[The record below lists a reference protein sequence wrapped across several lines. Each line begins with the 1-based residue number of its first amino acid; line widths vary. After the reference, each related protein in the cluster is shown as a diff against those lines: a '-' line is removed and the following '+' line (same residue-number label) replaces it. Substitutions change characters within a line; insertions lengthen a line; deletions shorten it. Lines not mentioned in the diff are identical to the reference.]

1 MFSFSFILVITI
13 AAVPVP
19 LWAWQL
25 HHRVLHPSLP
35 ESPFLN
41 RASILSDAGGNL
53 RIHPAPSLQSDFD
66 SFVETAHVTDALYQL
81 ALDPHPG
88 QSTSLWLTSSVK
100 AVISF
105 PPSPPYPSSSSFSTQ
120 CHLINAANEN
130 IVLHVPH
137 PGGAPFALDYFLD
150 TAPSD
155 GTCPPSKASGLN
167 LALPHN
173 VTITLSLPRQPPLF
187 VVIYLTLG
195 HPHAH
200 ALFRPQL
207 RVPPPL
213 TPTGDPVVHEPEKTF
228 LQKYWL
234 YIVIALGALSAFTL
248 LPFLL
253 ITPHPLPT
261 TSVMAP
267 GPPEEGPQGS

>member
-1 MFSFSFILVITI
+1 MFSFSFILVITF

-35 ESPFLN
+35 ESPFLH
-41 RASILSDAGGNL
+41 RASILSDAAGNL
-53 RIHPAPSLQSDFD
+53 RIQPAPSLQPDFD

-88 QSTSLWLTSSVK
+88 QSTSLWLTSSIK
-100 AVISF
+100 A
-105 PPSPPYPSSSSFSTQ
+105 
-120 CHLINAANEN
+120 CHLVNAANEN

-137 PGGAPFALDYFLD
+137 PGGTPFALDYFLD

-155 GTCPPSKASGLN
+155 GTCPPRKASGLN

-173 VTITLSLPRQPPLF
+173 VTITLSLPRQPPS
-187 VVIYLTLG
+187 
-195 HPHAH
+195 
-200 ALFRPQL
+200 PQL

-213 TPTGDPVVHEPEKTF
+213 TPAGDPIVQEPEKTF

-234 YIVIALGALSAFTL
+234 YVVIALGAL
-248 LPFLL
+248 
-253 ITPHPLPT
+253 
-261 TSVMAP
+261 VMAP
-267 GPPEEGPQGS
+267 GPPEEGPRGS

>member
-1 MFSFSFILVITI
+1 MLLFSLILVITF

-35 ESPFLN
+35 EPPFLN
-41 RASILSDAGGNL
+41 RASILSDAAGNL
-53 RIHPAPSLQSDFD
+53 RIQPAPSLQADFD

-81 ALDPHPG
+81 ALDLQPG
-88 QSTSLWLTSSVK
+88 QSTSLWLTSSIK

-105 PPSPPYPSSSSFSTQ
+105 PPSLPTPPPHLFSTQ
-120 CHLINAANEN
+120 CHLVNTANEH

-137 PGGAPFALDYFLD
+137 PGGTPFSLDYFLD

-155 GTCPPSKASGLN
+155 GTCPPSKGN

-187 VVIYLTLG
+187 VV
-195 HPHAH
+195 
-200 ALFRPQL
+200 
-207 RVPPPL
+207 
-213 TPTGDPVVHEPEKTF
+213 
-228 LQKYWL
+228 
-234 YIVIALGALSAFTL
+234 TL
-248 LPFLL
+248 L
-253 ITPHPLPT
+253 
-261 TSVMAP
+261 TSVHP
-267 GPPEEGPQGS
+267 SR